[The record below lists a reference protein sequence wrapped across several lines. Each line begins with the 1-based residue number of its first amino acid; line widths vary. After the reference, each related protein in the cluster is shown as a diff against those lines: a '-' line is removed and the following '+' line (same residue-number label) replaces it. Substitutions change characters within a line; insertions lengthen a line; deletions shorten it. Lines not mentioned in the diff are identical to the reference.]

1 MESVTLPFALRLAA
15 IIQLL
20 SSSALRGTTFN
31 KTEALCHHLQQ
42 AATAEAA
49 PMAGTNAADAC
60 PPPTR
65 ALLSQALFGN
75 ASEICIHH
83 MGTDYRLRIT
93 RQGKLILTK

>member
-42 AATAEAA
+42 AATAEDIDPKGLAELFAPADTPPAVAA
-49 PMAGTNAADAC
+49 MT
-60 PPPTR
+60 
-65 ALLSQALFGN
+65 
-75 ASEICIHH
+75 
-83 MGTDYRLRIT
+83 YLRW
-93 RQGKLILTK
+93 